1 MNESRTA
8 YPRARFVSLSGIS
21 NPAVMTEP
29 LVHAPNTHR
38 PTRRRAPRTA
48 LLGVRAWTGRS
59 AILAATS
66 TPRPPI
72 ATTETGKTRVSDLRV
87 AARPADA
94 LLPCARAGRGDLA
107 FAHGSAGDPRLMAG

>member
-1 MNESRTA
+1 
-8 YPRARFVSLSGIS
+8 
-21 NPAVMTEP
+21 MTEP
-29 LVHAPNTHR
+29 LVHAPHSHR
-38 PTRRRAPRTA
+38 PIRRRAQRTA
-48 LLGVRAWTGRS
+48 PLGVRAWTGRS

-87 AARPADA
+87 VARPVDA
-94 LLPCARAGRGDLA
+94 LLSRARAGRGRLA

>member
-1 MNESRTA
+1 MADTFAATRS
-8 YPRARFVSLSGIS
+8 S
-21 NPAVMTEP
+21 
-29 LVHAPNTHR
+29 HH
-38 PTRRRAPRTA
+38 PTRRRASHAAT
-48 LLGVRAWTGRS
+48 LGVRAWTGRS

-94 LLPCARAGRGDLA
+94 PHCGARASREHLA
-107 FAHGSAGDPRLMAG
+107 FAHGSAAAPRLTAG